1 MNKMVLIIG
10 VVVIL
15 VAGVGGFL
23 FLGPALFG
31 GGEAAAAE
39 TAEGEG
45 GAEGEDH
52 EEDAEPAE
60 DEAHAGELGALL
72 AIPERV
78 VNLSGEG
85 PYAVLQVTI
94 TLEFSTPEGY
104 HAEGG
109 HGGNPVQEEFDA
121 ELKNYLTPIEDGLNI
136 LLSGKT
142 GTDLVTTEGKV
153 ELKEEIE
160 EMVNGIAP
168 AHVRAVYFNKFFM
181 Q

>member
-15 VAGVGGFL
+15 VAGVGGFM
-23 FLGPALFG
+23 FLGPALL
-31 GGEAAAAE
+31 GGEAAAAPGE
-39 TAEGEG
+39 AAPGEAAPGEAE
-45 GAEGEDH
+45 AE
-52 EEDAEPAE
+52 EE
-60 DEAHAGELGALL
+60 EAHAGELGALL

-85 PYAVLQVTI
+85 PYSVLQVTI
-94 TLEFSTPEGY
+94 TLEFKTPEGY

-109 HGGNPVQEEFDA
+109 HGGNPIQEEFDA
-121 ELKNYLTPIEDGLNI
+121 ELKSYLTPMEDGLNI

-142 GTDLVTTEGKV
+142 GTELVTTEGKTR
-153 ELKEEIE
+153 LKEEIE
-160 EMVNGIAP
+160 EMVNSVAP
-168 AHVRAVYFNKFFM
+168 ARVKAVYFNKFFM